1 MKLLEVTLSGFKSF
15 AHKTTFR
22 FHNGLTVI
30 IGPNGSGKSCLAD
43 SIRWVLGEQSLKSL
57 RGKKSEDIIFAGS
70 NSRPRAG
77 AATVTLT
84 LSNESG
90 RLPIEASE
98 VALARR
104 IDRSGESEYTINGE
118 PVRLLDIQQLLAE
131 AGIGAKSYTVI
142 SQGTVDR
149 YLQASPIAR
158 RELFD
163 EATGIKP
170 LQLKLQQAERK
181 LLQVNRDA
189 HELQT
194 IQQELVPRLR
204 VLKRQIARHEERQH
218 LTQEYA
224 AQAALWLHHAWHAA
238 HEEVQHAQEAVAQAD
253 AAAKQATHER
263 ARVEQELLHTIEA
276 ATSNPRVELQRH
288 LIQAEQALQ
297 TQQVAYTKFQE
308 EKVQLISSL
317 KHVRNERARAEARLA
332 AVRQQ
337 TSQYDMVQT
346 LRELLAT
353 CRQIFEDVLQDKQPA
368 PDKLRQLVERIA
380 AAMRQK
386 HDEQNLLQAAE
397 AIVEHVAGP
406 LQAVARLQ
414 AIEQERD
421 ERLRALPDLPAP
433 TNETVL
439 ALRAQLAAVPVD
451 VTSDRSALRASLAH
465 VRDREIAAQRA
476 SSAAQTAYDQAG
488 AKVQDVERTIARE
501 RGSDFLHQVQT
512 TPAPHTAHV
521 STEEELQRLAA
532 RVSVLGEID
541 PLALKEYEEVAARAA
556 RLTDQLQDITTT
568 TARLQTVRRSLAT
581 TMQTQFREQ
590 FAVIN
595 RAFGQYFV
603 QLFDGGDAQ
612 LILVD
617 TVVEG
622 APGEVDAGKSVMG
635 IEIMVHPP
643 GKKTQHAGLLSG
655 GEKALTSLAL
665 LLAILEV
672 QQPPFLVLDEVDA
685 ALDEANSYRFAT
697 LLREKSVTT
706 QCLVISHNR
715 ETMAQADVLYGITM
729 QDDGVSRAYSV
740 NLADIA
746 TKPNEE
752 MRV

>member
-15 AHKTTFR
+15 ARKTTFR
-22 FHNGLTVI
+22 FHDGLTAV
-30 IGPNGSGKSCLAD
+30 IGPNGSGKSNL
-43 SIRWVLGEQSLKSL
+43 SEGIRWVLGEQSLKSL

-77 AATVTLT
+77 AASVTLT

-98 VALARR
+98 VAVARR
-104 IDRSGESEYTINGE
+104 IERGGESEYTINGE
-118 PVRLLDIQQLLAE
+118 PVRLLDIQQMLAE

-194 IQQELVPRLR
+194 ILHELEPRLR
-204 VLKRQIARHEERQH
+204 VLKRQIARHEERQQ

-224 AQAALWLHHAWHAA
+224 AQTALWLHHAWHAA
-238 HEEVQHAQEAVAQAD
+238 QEEAGRAEEALAQAHG
-253 AAAKQATHER
+253 AAKQATHER
-263 ARVEQELLHTIEA
+263 ARVEQELLQTIET
-276 ATSNPRVELQRH
+276 ATTNPRRELQRH
-288 LIQAEQALQ
+288 LIQAEQAWQ
-297 TQQVAYTKFQE
+297 TQRAAFAKFQE
-308 EKVQLISSL
+308 EQAQLQSSL
-317 KHVRNERARAEARLA
+317 HHVRAQRHHAEEKLKTI
-332 AVRQQ
+332 RQH
-337 TSQYDMVQT
+337 TSQYDTVRT
-346 LRELLAT
+346 LRELLER
-353 CRQIFEDVLQDKQPA
+353 CRQILEGVRTGQTPPPGA
-368 PDKLRQLVERIA
+368 LRDLLA
-380 AAMRQK
+380 AIVATMRQR
-386 HDEQNLLQAAE
+386 HDEAHLLHAAE
-397 AIVEHVAGP
+397 ALVEHVAGP

-414 AIEQERD
+414 AIEQERE
-421 ERLRALPDLPAP
+421 ERLQTLPEVSPP
-433 TNETVL
+433 TPEMVL
-439 ALRAQLAAVPVD
+439 ALRAELAAMPAD
-451 VTSDRSALRASLAH
+451 TETDRSALRASLAH
-465 VRDREIAAQRA
+465 VRDGEIAAERA
-476 SSAAQTAYDQAG
+476 SSAAQAAYDQAC
-488 AKVQDVERTIARE
+488 AKVHDVERTIARE
-501 RGSDFLHQVQT
+501 RGSDHLHHVQT
-512 TPAPHTAHV
+512 TPAPYLAHLP
-521 STEEELQRLAA
+521 TEDELQRLAA
-532 RVSVLGEID
+532 RVSTLGEID
-541 PLALKEYEEVAARAA
+541 PLALKEYEEVAERSA
-556 RLTDQLQDITTT
+556 RLTHQLEDIAAT
-568 TARLQTVRRSLAT
+568 TARLHTLRRSLTAT
-581 TMQTQFREQ
+581 MHAQFRQQ

-595 RAFGQYFV
+595 RAFGNYFV
-603 QLFDGGDAQ
+603 QLFDGGQAQ
-612 LILVD
+612 LTLID
-617 TVVEG
+617 TVVAG
-622 APGEVDAGKSVMG
+622 APDGIGTGESFMG
-635 IEIMVHPP
+635 VEIMVHPP

-685 ALDEANSYRFAT
+685 ALDEANSSRFAK
-697 LLREKSVTT
+697 LLKEKSATT

-746 TKPNEE
+746 TQPNEV
-752 MRV
+752 MSV